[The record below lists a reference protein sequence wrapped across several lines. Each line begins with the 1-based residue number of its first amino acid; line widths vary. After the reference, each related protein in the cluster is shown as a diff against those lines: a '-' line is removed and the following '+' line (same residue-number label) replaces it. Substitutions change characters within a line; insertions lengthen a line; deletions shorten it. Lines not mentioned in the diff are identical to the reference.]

1 MRSKVVVGNWK
12 LNGSLAGNETLLKAL
27 LGEVDRKPGSARARV
42 CVPAPYLAQVRGLL
56 EGSAIAWGSQDVSR
70 FEQGAYTGEV
80 SGAMLAEMGCRY
92 AIVGHSERRTL
103 FGDTDSIAAHK
114 YVAARK
120 AGLTPIFCVGETLD
134 ERDRGIT
141 EAVLARQVDAL
152 LEMGVAG
159 LSADRRVRAGLGDR
173 HRAHR
178 DLAAGRRGARVHPRA
193 RRGEG
198 RSIAASLPILY
209 GGSVKARNA
218 AELFAMPDVD
228 GGLVG
233 GASLVAKNLSAIWRA
248 ACAARKGLDAHVILV
263 LHVRGRG
270 GIIALVLLQHGKG
283 ADMGAASAAARRAA
297 FSAPRA
303 PPTSFRAPRRSSR
316 PSSSRRA
323 SASPGSARPRV
334 GRRHQPIETPADK
347 NSTSSG
353 GACSLGTGA
362 GAPAE
367 KSTQIPK

>member
-27 LGEVDRKPGSARARV
+27 LGEVDRKPGSAACAV

-56 EGSAIAWGSQDVSR
+56 DGSAIAWGSQDVSR

-103 FGDTDSIAAHK
+103 FGDTDSIAAQK

-134 ERDRGIT
+134 ERDRGVT
-141 EAVLARQVDAL
+141 EAVLARQMDAL

-159 LSADRRVRAGLGDR
+159 LSGGIVAYEPVWAIGTGRTATSQQAEEAHAFIRGRV
-173 HRAHR
+173 
-178 DLAAGRRGARVHPRA
+178 AAKDGN
-193 RRGEG
+193 
-198 RSIAASLPILY
+198 IAASLPILY
-209 GGSVKARNA
+209 GGSVKAGNA

-233 GASLVAKNLSAIWRA
+233 GASLVAKDFSAIWRA
-248 ACAARKGLDAHVILV
+248 A
-263 LHVRGRG
+263 
-270 GIIALVLLQHGKG
+270 
-283 ADMGAASAAARRAA
+283 
-297 FSAPRA
+297 
-303 PPTSFRAPRRSSR
+303 
-316 PSSSRRA
+316 
-323 SASPGSARPRV
+323 SAS
-334 GRRHQPIETPADK
+334 
-347 NSTSSG
+347 
-353 GACSLGTGA
+353 
-362 GAPAE
+362 
-367 KSTQIPK
+367 